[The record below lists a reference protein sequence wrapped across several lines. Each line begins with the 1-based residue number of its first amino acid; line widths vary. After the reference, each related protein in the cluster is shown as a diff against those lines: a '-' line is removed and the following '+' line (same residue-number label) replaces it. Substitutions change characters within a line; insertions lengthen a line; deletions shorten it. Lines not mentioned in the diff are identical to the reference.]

1 MSRTQ
6 SNRTTPIPRPSSNGE
21 DVAAPAAGAPPEAGG
36 DTPQAHELQ
45 FYIPATGP
53 PSRPRRTL
61 KHDDTF
67 AVFDSHGDIGATA
80 GGPDGLFDHDTRYLS
95 HLELL
100 IEGAQPLLL
109 DSALRDDNLS
119 FYVDLTNPD
128 IFRDDK
134 IALLKDS
141 VYVSRTLYLKDGSLR
156 ERLEVSN
163 QSAEEVRLNLSI
175 GFANDFADIFE
186 VRGVRRAR
194 RGRAWTQLLAA
205 SAVALYYRGL
215 DGALRE
221 TALSFEPDPSLLV
234 DSLATYSLR
243 LAPRQAQTIFLTA
256 ASRGRLP
263 KSTQS
268 FFNGLTGLHR
278 ELKATTIQS
287 AHVETA
293 DPTLNQIL
301 WRSTADV
308 RMLLTKT
315 PEGRYPYAGIPWYS
329 TTFGR
334 DGIITALQMLWFDPS
349 IAVGVLK
356 RLAAHQ
362 ADDVDARADSEPGK
376 ILHEMRDG
384 EMAALGEV
392 PFGLYYGS
400 VDSTPLFVV
409 LAGYYARRTGDYAL
423 VCELWPAIERALA
436 WIDGPGDPDGDGF
449 IEYARHTD
457 QGLRNQG
464 WKDSH
469 DSVFHAD
476 GRLAEGPI
484 ALVEAQA
491 YVYAARRLAAHCARE
506 LGLDDRAKELTRAA
520 ETLRARFED
529 AFWCEEIGT
538 YALALDGEKQQCK
551 VRTSN
556 AGHALY
562 AGIAQPDR
570 AQRVAEGLLDS
581 AFFSGWGLRTVA
593 RGESRYN
600 PMSYHNGSI
609 WPHDNA
615 LIAHG
620 FGRYGFKD
628 GVAAVFDSLTRAA
641 SYMEARRIPELYCGF
656 RRRRGRGPTLYP
668 AACSPQAWAASAPF
682 LFIQTMLGLEFDH
695 KARQIRLVNPAVPP
709 SAGEIVIRG
718 LSLGEARVDLALR
731 QDARS
736 AISLHVLR
744 TIGDVQVSLV
754 FDPDVREHPLT
765 VKG

>member
-1 MSRTQ
+1 MPGAEQ
-6 SNRTTPIPRPSSNGE
+6 IAQNR
-21 DVAAPAAGAPPEAGG
+21 AAHVDPADADA
-36 DTPQAHELQ
+36 PQAHELQ

-109 DSALRDDNLS
+109 DSAIRDDNLS

-128 IFRDDK
+128 IFVDDK

-141 VYVSRTLYLKDGSLR
+141 IYVSRTIYLKDGSLR

-175 GFANDFADIFE
+175 AFGNDFADIFE
-186 VRGVRRAR
+186 VRGIRRAK
-194 RGRAWTQLLAA
+194 RGRAWAQLLAPG
-205 SAVALYYRGL
+205 AVALYYRGL

-221 TALSFEPDPSLLV
+221 TALSFEPDPSFLV
-234 DSLATYSLR
+234 DSVATYSLT
-243 LAPRQAQTIFLTA
+243 LAPREKQTIFLTA

-268 FFNGLTGLHR
+268 FFNGFTGLHR
-278 ELKATTIQS
+278 ELKAATQDS
-287 AHVETA
+287 ARVETS
-293 DPTLNQIL
+293 DPTLNAIL

-315 PEGRYPYAGIPWYS
+315 PEGNYPYAGIPWYS
-329 TTFGR
+329 TSFGR

-349 IAVGVLK
+349 VAVGVLK
-356 RLAAHQ
+356 RLAFYQ
-362 ADDVDARADSEPGK
+362 GVGYDARSDCEPGK
-376 ILHEMRDG
+376 ILHEMRGG
-384 EMAALGEV
+384 EMAALGEI

-400 VDSTPLFVV
+400 VDATPLFVV

-423 VCELWPAIERALA
+423 VAELWPAIEKALA
-436 WIDGPGDPDGDGF
+436 WIDGPGDRDGDGF
-449 IEYARHTD
+449 IEYARHAEK
-457 QGLRNQG
+457 GLVNQG

-476 GRLAEGPI
+476 GCLAEGPI

-506 LGLDDRAKELTRAA
+506 LGHADRAAQLARQA
-520 ETLRARFED
+520 EKLRERFEA

-538 YALALDGEKQQCK
+538 YALALDGEKRQCK

-562 AGIAQPDR
+562 TGVAAPDR
-570 AQRVAEGLLDS
+570 AQRVADGLLDTS
-581 AFFSGWGLRTVA
+581 FFSGWGVRTVA
-593 RGESRYN
+593 RGEIRYN

-620 FGRYGFKD
+620 LGRYGFKS
-628 GVAAVFDSLTRAA
+628 GVGAIFDSLMRAS

-682 LFIQTMLGLEFDH
+682 LLIQTMLGLEFDH
-695 KARQIRLVNPAVPP
+695 KARQIRFVNPEVPV
-709 SAGEIVIRG
+709 SAGEIVIRN
-718 LSLGEARVDLALR
+718 LSLGEARVDIALR
-731 QDARS
+731 QDAHS

-765 VKG
+765 AHG